1 MLACLRFEGADGLQQ
16 TLKDSF
22 SVKGVCLHSGK
33 SVVLAVKPALADVGI
48 VFKRL
53 DLPSEVSMIKAH
65 YSNVVES
72 SLCTTIQNEH
82 GTRVSTVEHL
92 LAALAGT
99 GIHNAIVEVDGPEIP
114 ILDGSSLEF
123 VKKILSVGVTKLT
136 RPIRAFRVIDEI
148 EITDGD
154 LWAKIVPSKTLSISF
169 GIDFK
174 DSAIGNQRLSLSM
187 CNGSFVREISYCR
200 TFCSMSDV
208 EEMHSRGL
216 AKGGSLENA
225 VVAQGDQILTPGGL
239 RIEDEC
245 VRHKILDA
253 LGDLSLAGGVL
264 IGSYVSY
271 KGGHRLTNALLRKA
285 FSRSGYIESIDVNQ
299 EMIKKQPGFHVMPE
313 DLVYIN

>member
-1 MLACLRFEGADGLQQ
+1 MQQ
-16 TLKDSF
+16 TIKNRFSLKGLS
-22 SVKGVCLHSGK
+22 LHSGK
-33 SVVLAVKPALADVGI
+33 SVVVTVKPALEDTGI
-48 VFKRL
+48 LFKRL
-53 DLPSEVSMIKAH
+53 DVPSEVSIIRAH
-65 YSNVVES
+65 YSNVIES
-72 SLCTTIQNEH
+72 RLCTSIQNEH

-99 GIHNAIVEVDGPEIP
+99 GIHNAIVELDGPEVP

-123 VKKILSVGVTKLT
+123 VKKILLVGVTKLSK
-136 RPIRAFRVIDEI
+136 PIRAFKVIDEI
-148 EITDGD
+148 EVAEGD
-154 LWAKIVPSKTLSISF
+154 LWAKITPAKTLSISF
-169 GIDFK
+169 GIEFK
-174 DSAIGNQRLSLSM
+174 DSAIGNQELSLSM

-208 EEMHSRGL
+208 KEMHSKGL

-225 VVAQGDQILTPGGL
+225 VVAEGNQILTPGGL
-239 RIEDEC
+239 RTEDEC

-299 EMIKKQPGFHVMPE
+299 EMIKKQPGSHVMPE
-313 DLVYIN
+313 DLVSIN